1 MASFNKVILLGN
13 LTRDPEM
20 RTTNGGI
27 SICKLGIATTRV
39 TRGNEGENREETVFV
54 DVDAYGKQAEVIG
67 RYFTK
72 GRPIFIEGR
81 LRLDQWET
89 PSGEK
94 RNKLY
99 IVLESFQFIGS
110 ARFDDEGGGGGDIN
124 FANTPHLASAATI
137 GGKPDGVANVHAA
150 SQSENALDEDV
161 PF

>member
-1 MASFNKVILLGN
+1 MSSFNKVILLGN

-20 RTTNGGI
+20 RTTNSGLA
-27 SICKLGIATTRV
+27 ICKLGIATTRV
-39 TRGNEGENREETVFV
+39 SRGNDGETREETVFV
-54 DVDAYGKQAEVIG
+54 DVDAFGKQAEVIG

-94 RNKLY
+94 RSKLC

-110 ARFDDEGGGGGDIN
+110 SRFDDEGGDMN
-124 FANTPHLASAATI
+124 FTGPNPAPVTLKKSETTTAAPVDSAF
-137 GGKPDGVANVHAA
+137 
-150 SQSENALDEDV
+150 DEDV